1 MTKTVGVV
9 LFEGFELLDVFGPA
23 EAYSSPALDGA
34 LRVVMVAERA
44 GAIISA
50 QGPKAVA
57 DYAFAEDFHEIT
69 TFLALG
75 AITGGEVTVKNA
87 NPEQFPLIDRAFVSM
102 MASLEEKFGE
112 QPA

>member
-23 EAYSSPALDGA
+23 EAYCSRELDGA

-57 DYAFAEDFHEIT
+57 DYAIT
-69 TFLALG
+69 DCPPLDILMVP
-75 AITGGEVTVKNA
+75 GG
-87 NPEQFPLIDRAFVSM
+87 I
-102 MASLEEKFGE
+102 
-112 QPA
+112 